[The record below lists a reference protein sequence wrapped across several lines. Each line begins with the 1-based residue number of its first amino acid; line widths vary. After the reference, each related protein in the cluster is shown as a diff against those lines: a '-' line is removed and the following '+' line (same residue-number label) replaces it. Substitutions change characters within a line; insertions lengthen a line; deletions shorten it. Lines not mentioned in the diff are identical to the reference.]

1 MTVKFL
7 CKLFQRTQRR
17 LDQDC
22 IVKRCNYIRCLD
34 GMKSISKRLWFKVA
48 VQSMTG
54 FTQHSPCWRKFKY
67 ATYKKVFVSNCR
79 VYWMERMIDRKELS
93 IVVLVW
99 VWKILRMS
107 VQILCKQF
115 WRMKMREKVSMV
127 TSKDATTKEELMVW
141 KSDVTN
147 FGSSL
152 VYSQRLSWSKWKKKV
167 FNQSTFFMEVLVYE
181 WEISCT
187 FTEA

>member
-1 MTVKFL
+1 MKEMNDCEDLSIMVKSDKILKMTVKFL
-7 CKLFQRTQRR
+7 CKLFQRAQRR

-54 FTQHSPCWRKFKY
+54 FIQHSSCWRKFKY

-115 WRMKMREKVSMV
+115 WRMKMREGFNGNVKRCNYKRRVDGMKV
-127 TSKDATTKEELMVW
+127 W
-141 KSDVTN
+141 
-147 FGSSL
+147 
-152 VYSQRLSWSKWKKKV
+152 
-167 FNQSTFFMEVLVYE
+167 
-181 WEISCT
+181 C
-187 FTEA
+187 